1 MPIYDYES
9 TNNKKEKQL
18 EKFTIRIIDCIAL
31 CHVIDGFE
39 RFIADLAKFSKG
51 SKGYSN
57 LDNLYKHIKD
67 GKRVNKHIR
76 NFYQE
81 HYNVLNALHKN
92 AYISN
97 FLLIYF
103 NNKTGTFNQEIMQMY
118 RYLKNNKKDK
128 DKILAVLDKLSELGF
143 KNIIF
148 TENVSFDNV
157 YEFDKL
163 NSHYYYYLDGK
174 LEVIPSIQNL
184 KYQSEDANYEIK
196 MSTIPLHSPE
206 ITLNNLVFDANC
218 LPNEICYDQTMGKIL
233 ELKEKKKESFDVLKD
248 AVCFDGYIENIVY
261 FLDKLDKLIINIHNC
276 SSKSQAQMHIDT
288 AKQSI
293 AELQWILTNY
303 EDGLIDKEL
312 ISQDVLTKEKEKY
325 KRRYNS

>member
-1 MPIYDYES
+1 MPTLSMKDGS
-9 TNNKKEKQL
+9 EKL
-18 EKFTIRIIDCIAL
+18 LDSFTIRIIDAIAL
-31 CHVIDGFE
+31 CHAIDGFE
-39 RFIADLAKFSKG
+39 IFIVDLAKFSKG
-51 SKGYSN
+51 IKGYSN
-57 LDNLYKHIKD
+57 LDNLYKYIKD
-67 GKRVNKHIR
+67 GKKVNKHIR
-76 NFYQE
+76 DFYCK
-81 HYNVLNALHKN
+81 HYRVLDAIHKN

-103 NNKTGTFNQEIMQMY
+103 DNKTGKFNQEIMQMY
-118 RYLKNNKKDK
+118 KYLKDNKKDK
-128 DKILAVLDKLSELGF
+128 DKILAVLDKLSKLGF
-143 KNIIF
+143 KNITF
-148 TENVSFDNV
+148 SENVNFESV

-174 LEVIPSIQNL
+174 LDVIPSIQNV

-206 ITLNNLVFDANC
+206 ITLNNLVFDVNC

-276 SSKSQAQMHIDT
+276 NSKSQTQMHIDT

-325 KRRYNS
+325 NRRYNS